1 MWGEH
6 GRPSRPGNDM
16 GRNVQGFSLVEL
28 MITVA
33 ILAILSLIAIP
44 RFIGMRHAAYD
55 ASAQSTSANARIAE
69 EAHRT
74 LHGVYTDSLAN
85 LLTVDKN
92 LLDDGQV
99 TFVWVSANSSG
110 YTFQTTHQFGKKTFT
125 ITP

>member
-1 MWGEH
+1 MSE
-6 GRPSRPGNDM
+6 RVR
-16 GRNVQGFSLVEL
+16 GFSLVEL

-44 RFIGMRHAAYD
+44 RFVGMRQAAYD
-55 ASAQSTSANARIAE
+55 ASAQSTGVNAKIAE
-69 EAHRT
+69 ASHR
-74 LHGVYTDSLAN
+74 SLAGSYSSDIDD

-92 LLDDGQV
+92 LLDDAQV

-125 ITP
+125 FHP

>member
-1 MWGEH
+1 M
-6 GRPSRPGNDM
+6 RL
-16 GRNVQGFSLVEL
+16 NVRGFSLVEL

-44 RFIGMRHAAYD
+44 RFVGMRHAAYD
-55 ASAQSTSANARIAE
+55 ASAQSTGINAKIAE
-69 EAHRT
+69 ESHK
-74 LHGVYTDSLAN
+74 SLAGAYSSN
-85 LLTVDKN
+85 LQDLLTVDKN